1 MANRAAT
8 RLTLTDSDGWSAKL
22 TDEGIDSS
30 YVEFGDHT
38 RKQYYTGT
46 RGNREYDYN
55 FNNFPIQNTSMV
67 VPNPKDVVLQAIPN
81 MPNLRSQMKATLLDI
96 MLGQWINGSTSNAAK
111 AYSSPVFMLIQ
122 GVDGMAQ
129 ATQIEEDE
137 KKLKDQEA
145 EAKKRDFILT
155 IVSVALI
162 VSILSLSA
170 F

>member
-1 MANRAAT
+1 MANGAAT

-67 VPNPKDVVLQAIPN
+67 VPNPKEWFCRP
-81 MPNLRSQMKATLLDI
+81 
-96 MLGQWINGSTSNAAK
+96 
-111 AYSSPVFMLIQ
+111 F
-122 GVDGMAQ
+122 
-129 ATQIEEDE
+129 
-137 KKLKDQEA
+137 
-145 EAKKRDFILT
+145 LT
-155 IVSVALI
+155 CQTCAVR
-162 VSILSLSA
+162 
-170 F
+170 